1 MKGLKLISQA
11 KNKGAKEHDE
21 ICVDNPSANDDE
33 QQSGAIKSAPNKT
46 DSSGEKSILEPRIH
60 FLSSLDCLMT
70 GTNWCQHENPLFWCL
85 QNEKSCGS
93 ELHQEEIVS
102 LSLLG
107 MKGGAGSGGAW
118 HSFSSGEEEGA
129 EVEEGRG
136 FAKLD

>member
-1 MKGLKLISQA
+1 MDVVEVSKNVESGKIARSDLWMKGLKLISQA

-70 GTNWCQHENPLFWCL
+70 GTNRCQHENPLFWCL
-85 QNEKSCGS
+85 QNEKRCGS
-93 ELHQEEIVS
+93 ELH
-102 LSLLG
+102 
-107 MKGGAGSGGAW
+107 
-118 HSFSSGEEEGA
+118 
-129 EVEEGRG
+129 
-136 FAKLD
+136 